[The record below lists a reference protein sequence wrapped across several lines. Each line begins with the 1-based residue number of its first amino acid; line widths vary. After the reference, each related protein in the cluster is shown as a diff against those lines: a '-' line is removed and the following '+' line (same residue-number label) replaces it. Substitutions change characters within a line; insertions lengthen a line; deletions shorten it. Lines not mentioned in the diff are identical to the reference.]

1 MFVIHGTS
9 HPLYDNSA
17 VWIVGAYDN
26 ETIARKLYDQLSDA
40 LPSVAELLKRVPH
53 MTLYDDEISKLKSIH
68 SRALPIDTTFGF
80 RDYRIEYGLSDLNEP
95 CVASSW

>member
-17 VWIVGAYDN
+17 VWIVGAYDD
-26 ETIARKLYDQLSDA
+26 ESCARKLIAQLSDA
-40 LPSVAELLKRVPH
+40 LPSVSELLKRVPH

-68 SRALPIDTTFGF
+68 PRSLPMDTTFGF
-80 RDYRIEYGLSDLNEP
+80 RDYRIEYGLSDLNDV
-95 CVASSW
+95 CVASLW

>member
-53 MTLYDDEISKLKSIH
+53 MTLYDDEISKLNRSIPELYPLTLH
-68 SRALPIDTTFGF
+68 LGLEIIALNTDFLI
-80 RDYRIEYGLSDLNEP
+80 
-95 CVASSW
+95 